1 MFKYSNAYS
10 HAKARNN
17 VANYVPKRRKPKARA
32 DMDVWEL
39 MELEDEFNLIATETK
54 RMQEEE
60 RLEQD
65 LHKYELKK
73 IREKKQVKAQAKKGD
88 KSPADPQE
96 IKAMLQDQT
105 NRVHAMGKRLEK
117 CRSSAFIV

>member
-73 IREKKQVKAQAKKGD
+73 IREKKQVKAQAKK
-88 KSPADPQE
+88 KVVPADPQE

-105 NRVHAMGKRLEK
+105 NRVHAMSKRLEK